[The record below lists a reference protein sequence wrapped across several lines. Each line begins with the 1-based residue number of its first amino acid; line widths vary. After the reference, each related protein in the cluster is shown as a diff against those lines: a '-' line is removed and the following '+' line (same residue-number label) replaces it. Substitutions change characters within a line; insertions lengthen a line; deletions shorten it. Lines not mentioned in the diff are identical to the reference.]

1 MNVRREALNV
11 KRLKI
16 LITDRLSEQGVEILT
31 REEDIDVEVN
41 TDLSHDELV
50 ACIGEYD
57 ALIVRSGTKVTSE
70 VIEAADRLKV
80 IGRAGVGVDNV
91 DVRAATR
98 RGILVVN
105 TPGAN
110 TISAAEHAMTLILAL
125 SRNVAPANMSLKRR
139 NWERQKFTGVEVYN
153 KTLGIIGLG
162 RIGTEVAK
170 RALGFGMHVMAADP
184 YISPDRAA
192 TLNIRL
198 VETSEIIE
206 KADYISFHV
215 PLTQETYH
223 LLGEKE
229 FAAMKDGARIINCAR
244 GGICDEKALYNA
256 IASGKVA
263 GAALDV
269 YEHEPPLDSP
279 LLELD
284 SVLTTPHLGAST
296 EEAQINVAIE
306 IANQVV
312 NAFRGLPVRNAVN
325 MPPVSPADAEKVRPY
340 VELAEKLGSFQ
351 SQLMEG
357 HITEVR
363 IDYSGEVIE
372 HTTEIVSIALQKGL
386 IEPFLGE
393 TVSYVNAPLIAR
405 ERGIKVV
412 ETKSSTVEDF
422 ANLVSV
428 TVKTDRGEKRV
439 AGTIF
444 GKKDARIVRIDNYH
458 VDVVP
463 SGYMLVISNQDRP
476 GVMGALCTLLGK
488 FNINIAAMSLG
499 REQPGGEAVVVLNLD
514 SVVPREVMEQVRSL
528 GNIWEARLV
537 DLH

>member
-1 MNVRREALNV
+1 MNVKRETSNV
-11 KRLKI
+11 KRLNV
-16 LITDRLSEQGVEILT
+16 LITDRLSEQGVEILR
-31 REEDIDVEVN
+31 REKDIHVEVN
-41 TDLSHDELV
+41 TDLSYEELV

-57 ALIVRSGTKVTSE
+57 ALVVRSGTEVTSE

-110 TISAAEHAMTLILAL
+110 TISAAEHAMTLVLAL
-125 SRNVAPANMSLKRR
+125 SRNIAPANISLKSRT
-139 NWERQKFTGVEVYN
+139 WERQKFTGVEVYN
-153 KTLGIIGLG
+153 KTFGIVGLG
-162 RIGTEVAK
+162 RIGTEVAR
-170 RALGFGMHVMAADP
+170 RALAFGMRVIAADP
-184 YISPDRAA
+184 YISPDHAA
-192 TLNIRL
+192 RLDVRL

-206 KADYISFHV
+206 KADYISLHL
-215 PLTQETYH
+215 PLTRETYH

-229 FAAMKDGARIINCAR
+229 FATMKDGVRIINCAR
-244 GGICDEKALYNA
+244 GGICDEEALYDA
-256 IASGKVA
+256 ILSGKVA

-279 LLELD
+279 LLKLD

-296 EEAQINVAIE
+296 EEAQINVAVE
-306 IANQVV
+306 VAHQVV
-312 NAFRGLPVRNAVN
+312 NALRGEPARNAVN

-351 SQLMEG
+351 SQLVEG
-357 HITEVR
+357 HVTEVR

-372 HTTEIVSIALQKGL
+372 HTTTIVSIALQKGL
-386 IEPFLGE
+386 IESFLGE
-393 TVSYVNAPLIAR
+393 TVSYVNASLIAR

-422 ANLVSV
+422 ANLISV
-428 TVKTDRGEKRV
+428 TVKTDRGEKRL

-444 GKKDARIVRIDNYH
+444 GTRDGRIVRIDNYH

-463 SGYMLVISNQDRP
+463 HGYMLVISNQDKP

-499 REQPGGEAVVVLNLD
+499 REQPGGEAVVILNVD
-514 SVVPREVMEQVRSL
+514 SVVSREVMEQIRSL
-528 GNIWEARLV
+528 DNIWEARLV

>member
-1 MNVRREALNV
+1 MKLLV
-11 KRLKI
+11 
-16 LITDRLSEQGVEILT
+16 TDRLSEQGIEILK
-31 REEDIDVEVN
+31 REKDLHVEVN
-41 TDLSHDELV
+41 TDLSNKELL
-50 ACIGEYD
+50 ACIGKYD

-125 SRNVAPANMSLKRR
+125 SRNITPADLSLKNRR
-139 NWERQKFTGVEVYN
+139 WERHRFMGVEVYN
-153 KTLGIIGLG
+153 KTLGIMGLG

-170 RALGFGMHVMAADP
+170 RALAFGMNVIAADP
-184 YISPDRAA
+184 YISPDHA
-192 TLNIRL
+192 TRLNIRL
-198 VETSEIIE
+198 VDTQEIIE
-206 KADYISFHV
+206 KADYISFHL
-215 PLTQETYH
+215 PLTGETYH

-229 FAAMKDGARIINCAR
+229 FAAMKDGVRIINCAR
-244 GGICDEKALYNA
+244 GGICDEEALYNA
-256 IASGKVA
+256 IMGGKVA

-269 YEHEPPLDSP
+269 FEHEPPLDSP
-279 LLELD
+279 LLDLD
-284 SVLTTPHLGAST
+284 SVLTTPHLAAST
-296 EEAQINVAIE
+296 EQAQINVAVE
-306 IANQVV
+306 IAHQVL
-312 NAFRGLPVRNAVN
+312 NALRGLPVRNAVN
-325 MPPVSPADAEKVRPY
+325 MPPLDPGDAEKLLPY
-340 VELAEKLGSFQ
+340 VELAEKVGSFQ
-351 SQLMEG
+351 GQLVEG
-357 HITEVR
+357 HVTEVH

-372 HTTEIVSIALQKGL
+372 HNTAIVSIALQKGL

-405 ERGIKVV
+405 ERGIKVL
-412 ETKSSTVEDF
+412 ETKSSAVEDF
-422 ANLVSV
+422 TNLISV
-428 TVKTDRGEKRV
+428 NVKTDRGEKRV

-444 GKKDARIVRIDNYH
+444 GTKDGRIVRIDNYH

-463 SGYMLVISNQDRP
+463 SGYMLVISNQDKP
-476 GVMGALCTLLGK
+476 GVIGALCTLLGK

-499 REQPGGEAVVVLNLD
+499 RERLGGEAVVILNLD
-514 SVVPREVMEQVRSL
+514 SGIPREVMEQIRAL
-528 GNIWEARLV
+528 DNIWDAKLV